1 MASSLLVSRINYQ
14 FNVHYDDIV
23 LVAEQSVELSPGPHN
38 FH

>member
-1 MASSLLVSRINYQ
+1 MASLLVSGIDYQ

-23 LVAEQSVELSPGPHN
+23 LVAEQSIELSPGPHS